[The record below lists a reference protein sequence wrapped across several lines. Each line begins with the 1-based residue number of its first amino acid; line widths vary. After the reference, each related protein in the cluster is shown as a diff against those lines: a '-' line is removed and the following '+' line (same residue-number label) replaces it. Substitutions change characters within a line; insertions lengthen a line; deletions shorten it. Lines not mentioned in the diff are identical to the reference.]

1 MWIIRP
7 KLLACRCIR
16 PHKIVDVEYLCP
28 TAIATLVRQ
37 CNLQSALFLCQAN
50 SFTGYKTGRGVTI
63 GKNDI
68 TSVLPKFGGYRSETI
83 SLKWHSITF
92 GLVLLKFMVAPL
104 CGQYGTEQDRMMI
117 HLDETLTLHMY
128 NVCN

>member
-1 MWIIRP
+1 M
-7 KLLACRCIR
+7 
-16 PHKIVDVEYLCP
+16 CP

-37 CNLQSALFLCQAN
+37 CNLQSALFYVKQIHLQA
-50 SFTGYKTGRGVTI
+50 TKPGRGVTI
-63 GKNDI
+63 GKNGI
-68 TSVLPKFGGYRSETI
+68 TSVLSKFGGYRSKTI
-83 SLKWHSITF
+83 SFKWPAITL

>member
-1 MWIIRP
+1 MALQI
-7 KLLACRCIR
+7 
-16 PHKIVDVEYLCP
+16 
-28 TAIATLVRQ
+28 TL
-37 CNLQSALFLCQAN
+37 
-50 SFTGYKTGRGVTI
+50 
-63 GKNDI
+63 
-68 TSVLPKFGGYRSETI
+68 
-83 SLKWHSITF
+83 